1 MLQNLPR
8 TKSHG
13 RGVGG
18 TRSASSS
25 TSPSSALPERVLSP
39 TQSVDTHKVDT
50 VKDVQSNERAAR
62 GIGATR
68 DVSVAGAALSPVET
82 VVHTPTSRPPRPGGR
97 GSVGVPQAEKLDLA
111 GPELKL
117 E

>member
-1 MLQNLPR
+1 M
-8 TKSHG
+8 
-13 RGVGG
+13 
-18 TRSASSS
+18 
-25 TSPSSALPERVLSP
+25 
-39 TQSVDTHKVDT
+39 
-50 VKDVQSNERAAR
+50 QSNERAAR

-68 DVSVAGAALSPVET
+68 DVSVAGILSPGET